1 MSSDLIQ
8 QTLKLIDLSG
18 VDEQRTEILQLTE
31 GVPRILKSRKRAVHE
46 AEAGIEAAREKLRGF
61 QAHLKTLEL
70 DLSAK
75 EDAIAKANGNL
86 LNASSNQ
93 EYTLM
98 QAEIARKT
106 EEKGQTEEEILKQY
120 DVIQL
125 GEQLVADAEK
135 RLAEAQEEYQGF
147 EDRASSELDT
157 HQQELDVLDAKREG
171 IRRAIKTDVLKIYD
185 RAQAAH
191 GTGVCPVESD
201 ICQGC
206 FSKLTPNDRSRLA
219 AGRELVICRTCQR
232 ILYLPQALQAS
243 S

>member
-1 MSSDLIQ
+1 MSDLIQ
-8 QTLKLIDLSG
+8 QTLQLLDLSS
-18 VDEQRTEILQLTE
+18 VDEQRSEIQKLTE
-31 GVPRILKSRKRAVHE
+31 GVPRILKSRKRATVE
-46 AEAGIEAAREKLRGF
+46 AEAGVESAKEKLMGF

-70 DLSAK
+70 DLVAR
-75 EDAIAKANGNL
+75 EEAISKANGNL

-98 QAEIARKT
+98 QAEIARKK

-120 DVIQL
+120 DVIQQ
-125 GEQLVADAEK
+125 GEQLVKDAEA
-135 RLAEAQEEYQGF
+135 RLAEAKEEYRGF
-147 EDRASSELDT
+147 EQRAEAELATHQGELDALET
-157 HQQELDVLDAKREG
+157 KREG
-171 IRRAIKTDVLKIYD
+171 IRRAVKVDVLKIYD